1 MKLGRKK
8 QVEVKKTHDAVI
20 AAASTLYDDSV
31 RMFTE
36 AEKKIDDA
44 NLQLD
49 ATIEEI
55 DAAIAELQA
64 FRNQAATDKERN
76 TNFKAKLKEFTAQ

>member
-1 MKLGRKK
+1 MAFKGKAK
-8 QVEVKKTHDAVI
+8 GHDVVI
-20 AAASTLYDDSV
+20 ATAGKLYDDSV
-31 RMFTE
+31 KMFTE

-44 NLQLD
+44 NLKLD

-64 FRNQAATDKERN
+64 FRDQAATDKERN
-76 TNFKAKLKEFTAQ
+76 TNFKAKLKEFTTL